1 VCDLPDNV
9 AAAATAMTAA
19 ASGMVV
25 NRMVPL
31 LTAEEVDQAA
41 AARLSYKPPGD

>member
-1 VCDLPDNV
+1 
-9 AAAATAMTAA
+9 
-19 ASGMVV
+19 
-25 NRMVPL
+25 MVPL